1 MKLSRTVRQT
11 NDSEDI
17 NSGGILL
24 FLFAAV
30 IVSFAVSLWHANR
43 LSPQPIDH
51 GAVQE
56 TLGDRI
62 QVVGR
67 FDQDRQAELLQRW
80 NRTVQRA
87 QAFWIGQ
94 PARLQE
100 TLGLAIA
107 FTARNIWMEQ
117 ERLRTA
123 IPAAQEALEQFDR
136 EKSTRWQEKLGTA
149 VLAAYRRAPEGRAA
163 FQAAFERETLRQ
175 RKTEERTARGL
186 ESNLNY
192 LMSLEAERRG
202 AIPQMYRE
210 AIESGH
216 RSARMY
222 DESHMAWT
230 RRILNE
236 LSADLSWKRQPEDYV
251 QMGVSVRE
259 ILGGFRGVGGFVEY
273 GWPALVGLLAAMAW
287 WGITIP
293 RDPFKPGYTENEGS
307 RTETSTPP
315 QQWKKEA
322 A

>member
-1 MKLSRTVRQT
+1 MKLSRTIRQT

-17 NSGGILL
+17 NTGGILL
-24 FLFAAV
+24 LLLAAV
-30 IVSFAVSLWHANR
+30 IVSFTVSLWHANR
-43 LSPQPIDH
+43 LSPQRVDH
-51 GAVQE
+51 GTVQE

-67 FDQDRQAELLQRW
+67 FDQDRQAKIQQQW
-80 NRTVQRA
+80 DRTVQQF

-107 FTARNIWMEQ
+107 YTARNIWMEQ
-117 ERLRTA
+117 KRLRTA
-123 IPAAQEALEQFDR
+123 IPAAREALERFDR
-136 EKSTRWQEKLGTA
+136 EKTTRWQEKLGTA
-149 VLAAYRRAPEGRAA
+149 VLAAYRRAPEGGAA
-163 FQAAFERETLRQ
+163 FQAAFERETIRQ
-175 RKTEERTARGL
+175 RKVEERTARGL

-192 LMSLEAERRG
+192 LMTQETGLRG
-202 AIPQMYRE
+202 AVPQMYHE
-210 AIESGH
+210 AIESAH

-236 LSADLSWKRQPEDYV
+236 LNADLSWKRQPEDYV
-251 QMGVSVRE
+251 QMAGSVRE

-273 GWPALVGLLAAMAW
+273 GWPALAGLLAAMAW
-287 WGITIP
+287 WGITVPKDPVKP
-293 RDPFKPGYTENEGS
+293 RFSEEEGPT
-307 RTETSTPP
+307 TETTTTPH
-315 QQWKKEA
+315 QWKKEA